1 MKRLTRQFTS
11 KLNPKSHTDVE
22 DQSPG
27 RMKLARVDTK
37 KALRDK
43 ARVKDQLTGLSK
55 GQFHTAIT
63 NDTMFQIAQADISK
77 ALKQAGYTVTGFMPN
92 LVNAAVDAAW
102 GQVGKVSSGC
112 EGVKAQLEAVKARDV
127 EMKLAHLREIS
138 MLRDQIRLVDSDS
151 LKAIQGM
158 SEKVQLYDPLN
169 YLDDDLKTLV
179 MAIVEEKLKEL
190 LTQDPDATVVDG
202 KEFNHFAF
210 NAFFRGQSEKAM
222 EKYKEDNMKLRE
234 EVTALEND
242 LSNQKATSSS
252 LLATLQEES
261 LATQESLENKIAQ
274 LKQELKTERSRAE
287 GLVKELE
294 KVKQQHQEALVRQ
307 NHYVAACQASFSQE
321 QMATFQM
328 KTSHDKLKTELN
340 QLFSDHVDLK
350 YELQES
356 KRSEEEKLGLLTQM
370 KQLER
375 QAEKE
380 AARVTYL
387 KDLFQMV
394 VSEKTQGS
402 SSTDQFQDLV
412 EGAVA
417 QVDQDSNPVMLQANI
432 DALRNALQ
440 LAESRSRQV
449 GQDKRQLEAEL
460 RDEKLS
466 LLLTRAVNES
476 LRPAGLELPQNG
488 SDDGNMILESVDAS
502 QHRYEADDEF
512 DGSAQIPETQSAST
526 VNADGEAAHHSDA
539 TLNSTEN
546 PDEAPEHH
554 STATLNSTIATLETD
569 FGLAAEEDIVKM
581 DSKVRISPFE
591 RMHLFE
597 ITHEDLM
604 HICTELDGSDK
615 RTNELEAAVA
625 DAMAIIRQYQSREM
639 QSEAASE
646 EEQAKMAQDLSEEE
660 QAKMAQEQMEQLQKA
675 LMHEVSH
682 RRSLQE
688 QYQVQEEKL
697 TKLLEQAPTESRAQS
712 PSPSRSSDSPKPP
725 PREPSMTS
733 LPSSLKEARSVQALN
748 EKLQRK
754 DDMIKMK
761 QTQIKMLLAENE
773 RLRVGSSRK
782 QAEVARL
789 RAKLR
794 MCKCDGHHQSA
805 DAMAMQLADS
815 DEASDSGVKYQVQ
828 DAVYELSGHEELYI
842 GSSQRPVKS
851 DRRVG
856 VVYDQMADRE
866 EHAAM
871 LISTRPHS
879 SAASRRKPPMSP
891 SPVGKPNT
899 EEFNAGIVGMKVS
912 KPRTASVVRRQS
924 TEAMSEKNL
933 LPEIK
938 PLNESM
944 NARRRPLSRLSAPPA
959 PTVRRNSAPEPAVSL
974 SVLPVSLSDT
984 PGMIDLGK
992 SRPASS
998 LAMRKR

>member
-11 KLNPKSHTDVE
+11 KLNSKAHTDVE

-43 ARVKDQLTGLSK
+43 ARVKDQLTGMSK

-112 EGVKAQLEAVKARDV
+112 EGVKAELEAVKARDV

-138 MLRDQIRLVDSDS
+138 MLRDQIRLVDTGS

-179 MAIVEEKLKEL
+179 MEIVEEKLKEL

-252 LLATLQEES
+252 VLATLQEES

-274 LKQELKTERSRAE
+274 LKQELKSERSRAE
-287 GLVKELE
+287 GLVQELE

-328 KTSHDKLKTELN
+328 KTSHDELKTKLN
-340 QLFSDHVDLK
+340 KLFSDHVDLK

-356 KRSEEEKLGLLTQM
+356 KKSEEEKLGLMTQM

-394 VSEKTQGS
+394 ISEKTQGS

-417 QVDQDSNPVMLQANI
+417 QVDQDSNPVMLQANV

-460 RDEKLS
+460 RDEKMS

-476 LRPAGLELPQNG
+476 LRPAGLGLPQNG
-488 SDDGNMILESVDAS
+488 SDDGDMILKSVDAS
-502 QHRYEADDEF
+502 QHHHEADD

-526 VNADGEAAHHSDA
+526 VNADVEAAHHSDA

-569 FGLAAEEDIVKM
+569 FGLAAEEDIIKM
-581 DSKVRISPFE
+581 DSKVRIPPLQ
-591 RMHLFE
+591 MMALFE
-597 ITHEDLM
+597 TTHDDLM

-639 QSEAASE
+639 QIEAASE
-646 EEQAKMAQDLSEEE
+646 EEQVKMAQDLSEEE

-697 TKLLEQAPTESRAQS
+697 TKLLQQAPTESRAQS

-725 PREPSMTS
+725 PSEPSMTS

-773 RLRVGSSRK
+773 RLRGGSSRK
-782 QAEVARL
+782 QTEIARL

-794 MCKCDGHHQSA
+794 MCVGQHPSA
-805 DAMAMQLADS
+805 AAMAMQLADS
-815 DEASDSGVKYQVQ
+815 DEASDSSEKYQVQ
-828 DAVYELSGHEELYI
+828 DAVYELSGHEELNTGYQGI
-842 GSSQRPVKS
+842 RPVKS

-856 VVYDQMADRE
+856 VVYDQTEDRE

-871 LISTRPHS
+871 LIATRPHS
-879 SAASRRKPPMSP
+879 NAASRRKPPMSP

-938 PLNESM
+938 PTMFNESM
-944 NARRRPLSRLSAPPA
+944 NSRRRPLSRLSPPPA